1 MGKLSSSAFVET
13 TTWSQYIPEETIREW
28 QDIVELIVRLSG
40 ARSGLVMRV
49 IEDSIQVC
57 VSSKT
62 ENNPYRVGDS
72 ARLIDSDL
80 YCERAIATQKP
91 LLVPNALQSVEWRN
105 NPDIEFN
112 MISYLGVPIRWPCGK
127 PFGTICVLDDKENA
141 YSSDLLVLLEKMRNL
156 IEHHLQLKQARDVA
170 EAANRALQS
179 ANAELDQR
187 ATTDSLTGAYNR
199 RYFEQAAVAGIAR
212 AQRYDEPLS
221 LLLCDIDHFKAVNDN
236 QGHQAGDKVLIEMT
250 RLMQDYPREVDLM
263 ARWGGEEFVVL
274 LPHCE
279 AAEAV
284 MVAEKLR
291 ALVSDRPFP
300 EVGGITVSFG
310 VVQLRPNEN
319 LDDSLKRV
327 DHVLYA
333 AKASGRDCVRLA
345 Q

>member
-1 MGKLSSSAFVET
+1 MMGNLSSSAIVET
-13 TTWSQYIPEETIREW
+13 TAWSQYIPEETIREW

-57 VSSKT
+57 VSSRT

-72 ARLIDSDL
+72 AHLIGSGL
-80 YCERAIATQKP
+80 YCEMVIATQQP

-141 YSSDLLVLLEKMRNL
+141 YSSDLLALLEKMRNL

-221 LLLCDIDHFKAVNDN
+221 LLLCDIDHFKAVSN
-236 QGHQAGDKVLIEMT
+236 
-250 RLMQDYPREVDLM
+250 
-263 ARWGGEEFVVL
+263 
-274 LPHCE
+274 
-279 AAEAV
+279 
-284 MVAEKLR
+284 
-291 ALVSDRPFP
+291 
-300 EVGGITVSFG
+300 
-310 VVQLRPNEN
+310 
-319 LDDSLKRV
+319 DSLT
-327 DHVLYA
+327 
-333 AKASGRDCVRLA
+333 S
-345 Q
+345 